1 MEERK
6 ELRLELREVRRK
18 IFEAPPAPRQ
28 SSQQTSTTTSSS
40 VNVEKENA
48 KNLDLNDN
56 KITLKTSIEPTK
68 KSYSTNSKVS
78 INLGSQP
85 KEESARMNSS
95 SVTRRSNLFDD
106 NNNTTTIKSEPEAT
120 KPNGIKLKV
129 NDDEVPTLRTRDPAD
144 RAARRA
150 RRAQQQREMSI
161 DTDSPT
167 PSNSATPEPPK
178 VEETPVVVTSPK
190 APVVEPTLTL
200 AAATAPVTIEKPKD
214 EKKVEIKLN
223 SGKPTA
229 TTSPFK
235 TSNYTF
241 NKTNS
246 SSGSTLTAN
255 KDGGTGLRR
264 SVTWGAKDK
273 PGAANN
279 IGKALGKF
287 GGQVS
292 NISLF
297 LSRKKK
303 LGY

>member
-18 IFEAPPAPRQ
+18 IFEAPPAPRK
-28 SSQQTSTTTSSS
+28 SSQQTT

-56 KITLKTSIEPTK
+56 KITSTTK
-68 KSYSTNSKVS
+68 SFSTNTKVN
-78 INLGSQP
+78 INLGS
-85 KEESARMNSS
+85 ESTTKMNSS
-95 SVTRRSNLFDD
+95 GVTRRSKLFDD
-106 NNNTTTIKSEPEAT
+106 NNNTTTTKSEPELP
-120 KPNGIKLKV
+120 KSNGIKLKV

-167 PSNSATPEPPK
+167 PSNAATPEPSK
-178 VEETPVVVTSPK
+178 VEVAPVVVTPK
-190 APVVEPTLTL
+190 VSTPDPAPTHVV
-200 AAATAPVTIEKPKD
+200 IDKPKD

-235 TSNYTF
+235 TSNYTL

-246 SSGSTLTAN
+246 TSTLGTN
-255 KDGGTGLRR
+255 KDGGSALKR

-292 NISLF
+292 DLTFIYLFIYLF
-297 LSRKKK
+297 L
-303 LGY
+303 

>member
-1 MEERK
+1 M
-6 ELRLELREVRRK
+6 ELREVRRK
-18 IFEAPPAPRQ
+18 IFEAPPAPKK
-28 SSQQTSTTTSSS
+28 SSQPSTTSSS
-40 VNVEKENA
+40 VNVAKENA
-48 KNLDLNDN
+48 KNLDLNGN
-56 KITLKTSIEPTK
+56 KITLKTSIEPTTT

-78 INLGSQP
+78 ISLGLQP
-85 KEESARMNSS
+85 KEESTKMNSS
-95 SVTRRSNLFDD
+95 GVTRRSKLFDD
-106 NNNTTTIKSEPEAT
+106 NNNSKTEPEQT

-129 NDDEVPTLRTRDPAD
+129 NDDEVPALRTRDPAD

-178 VEETPVVVTSPK
+178 IEEEPTVVVTPK
-190 APVVEPTLTL
+190 EPVKTTLTPD
-200 AAATAPVTIEKPKD
+200 APTSVIIEKPKD

-235 TSNYTF
+235 TSNFTF
-241 NKTNS
+241 NNKSNS
-246 SSGSTLTAN
+246 SSSSLTAN
-255 KDGGTGLRR
+255 GGSALRR
-264 SVTWGAKDK
+264 SVTWGARDK

-292 NISLF
+292 RLF
-297 LSRKKK
+297 FIYNLSHKVEELVQGKG
-303 LGY
+303 LTVLP